1 LVRKIA
7 FGLTISLLLMA
18 ILMAFNFKPVEAT
31 WTGGTITIHAD
42 GSINPSGAPI
52 TTSDNITYMLTDNIE
67 INGTGDGIVIKRNN
81 IILDGDGHIITGSGF
96 EAGVRSEYNSNV
108 TIRNTTIRN
117 FTVGIYLYQSSNNH
131 LLGNNIAMCSSS
143 ITLYYSSSNIL
154 LGNSIANSGRGI
166 ELFYSNSNTLLGNSI
181 ANSYVG
187 INFGSS
193 IENSIY
199 QNNFIKNDIQVNLVD
214 SSANIW
220 DDGYPSGGNYW
231 SDYTGVDQ
239 CWGPNQNQTGSDGIG
254 DTSRSID
261 PSNVDHYPLMN
272 PWPSPRITV
281 RVAVIL
287 GGPGCIPPPVGGVI
301 VEASPEIYTNKVIL
315 LAVVMASIAW
325 ASIKLKRLEVAER

>member
-1 LVRKIA
+1 
-7 FGLTISLLLMA
+7 
-18 ILMAFNFKPVEAT
+18 
-31 WTGGTITIHAD
+31 
-42 GSINPSGAPI
+42 
-52 TTSDNITYMLTDNIE
+52 
-67 INGTGDGIVIKRNN
+67 
-81 IILDGDGHIITGSGF
+81 
-96 EAGVRSEYNSNV
+96 
-108 TIRNTTIRN
+108 
-117 FTVGIYLYQSSNNH
+117 
-131 LLGNNIAMCSSS
+131 MCSSS

-187 INFGSS
+187 IKFGSS

-199 QNNFIKNDIQVNLVD
+199 HNNFIKNDIQVNLVD

-281 RVAVIL
+281 RVETSTGTGLAGFTPSSGVISTLAAVPEDSLPMEGKPNLEFPHGLFSFTIIGL
-287 GGPGCIPPPVGGVI
+287 YPGQEVEVTITLPTPLPIGSQYWKCQDGIWYPISLGSDDGDNIITITLKDGGLGDGDGAANRVIRDPGGPGCIPPPVGGVI